1 MGNVQASLVD
11 ANARL
16 SAVGV
21 VDLRCGVSGAQI
33 DRVVAQNRSVF
44 QFDFVGVGVDV
55 RAFSLFVQDVDVFT
69 AVFGHNADLLP
80 RRIVVDDQPRSR
92 LVVGDGG
99 VNVHAF
105 RVVVHGRDGD
115 AVPRFVGD
123 LIDTAVKRDFAVF
136 VDVHRR
142 KRRFTVVIGYVRV
155 ACRGGVDVGRRRV
168 VNADARVRRALRVH
182 ARQ

>member
-1 MGNVQASLVD
+1 MHLVVGQAFVMGNVQASLVD

-69 AVFGHNADLLP
+69 AVF
-80 RRIVVDDQPRSR
+80 
-92 LVVGDGG
+92 
-99 VNVHAF
+99 
-105 RVVVHGRDGD
+105 
-115 AVPRFVGD
+115 
-123 LIDTAVKRDFAVF
+123 
-136 VDVHRR
+136 
-142 KRRFTVVIGYVRV
+142 
-155 ACRGGVDVGRRRV
+155 
-168 VNADARVRRALRVH
+168 
-182 ARQ
+182 